1 MLTAFCDTI
10 MRFGKKEKK
19 KVEGWKKQLMIF
31 NMPSLPRQK
40 AQTCI
45 MVVWEPERDPREP
58 SQKKRRSDDM
68 RWHPAHLPSGLVS
81 NPCER
86 LSPRPIST
94 FQGTYE
100 TSGSPGWSSPLP
112 AAGILRLLVAAA
124 GGLILAA
131 NDYHINPGRRAM
143 AW

>member
-1 MLTAFCDTI
+1 MYPDLEICDCLKTLLVTCFFLVPSLMTVKTDCVGGVLCTPMLTAFSDTI
-10 MRFGKKEKK
+10 MRFGKKEKM

-81 NPCER
+81 
-86 LSPRPIST
+86 T
-94 FQGTYE
+94 
-100 TSGSPGWSSPLP
+100 P
-112 AAGILRLLVAAA
+112 ANACRR
-124 GGLILAA
+124 
-131 NDYHINPGRRAM
+131 GR
-143 AW
+143 